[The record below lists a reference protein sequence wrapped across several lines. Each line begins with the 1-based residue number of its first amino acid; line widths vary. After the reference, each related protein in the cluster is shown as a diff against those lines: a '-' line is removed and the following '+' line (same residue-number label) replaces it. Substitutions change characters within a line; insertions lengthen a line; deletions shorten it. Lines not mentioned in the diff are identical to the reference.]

1 MKHKRL
7 ILTLTSL
14 IFVAICVLSMASL
27 FSIKDVTVKY
37 TVLDN
42 NIEYSAVTENLSCFE
57 NRNLLFLDTKEVKQ
71 KLKNNGYF
79 KIESVKKIYPN
90 RLEVKIQERVEVF
103 AVQSGDG
110 YYILDADFYVV
121 AHKDKN
127 ENRIDGVRNILLSVN
142 VDGFNPLDVTVGQ
155 TLSVVSHPA
164 FIAMSD
170 MYKSF
175 SDSRN
180 IISHILIAP
189 SAVGDTY
196 RVTFTMVEG
205 VSIEIWDVAGK
216 DSVNNGAKIDTA
228 INAYLA
234 LSDYNKTKGKIL
246 SFTDLQGKLTCR
258 YELPANG

>member
-7 ILTLTSL
+7 IVSLTSL
-14 IFVAICVLSMASL
+14 IFVVIFFLCLTSL

-42 NIEYSAVTENLSCFE
+42 NIEYSEVSENLACFE
-57 NRNLLFLDTKEVKQ
+57 NRNLIFLDLKEVED

-103 AVQSGDG
+103 AVQCDDG
-110 YYILDADFYVV
+110 FYILDNDFYVV
-121 AHKDKN
+121 AHKEKN
-127 ENRIDGVRNILLSVN
+127 ENRLDGVRNILLTVN
-142 VDGFNPLDVTVGQ
+142 VEGFDTHDIRVGQ
-155 TLSVVSHPA
+155 TLSVVSHQA
-164 FIAMSD
+164 FIAMSN
-170 MYKSF
+170 MYRSF

-180 IISHILIAP
+180 IISNILIAP

-205 VSIEIWDVAGK
+205 VKIEIWDVAGK
-216 DSVNNGAKIDTA
+216 DFVNNETKINKA
-228 INAYLA
+228 IDAYDKLD
-234 LSDYNKTKGKIL
+234 DYKKTKGKIL
-246 SFTDLQGKLTCR
+246 SFTDIEGTVRSR
-258 YELPANG
+258 YDDTDN